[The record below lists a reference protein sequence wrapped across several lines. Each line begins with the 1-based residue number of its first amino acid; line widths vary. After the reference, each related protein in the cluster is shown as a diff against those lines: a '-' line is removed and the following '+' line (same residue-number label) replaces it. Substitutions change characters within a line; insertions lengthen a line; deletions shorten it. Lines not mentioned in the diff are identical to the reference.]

1 MSGDLLMENPIQ
13 QIKKIS
19 KVVKSRH
26 AEQIYMEGFIPTQL
40 WEIILD
46 DSILGKIAPNS
57 AVSKVVL
64 QQIGQFED
72 DLLTGTIISSI
83 KTKKTKMLL

>member
-1 MSGDLLMENPIQ
+1 MENPIQ

-19 KVVKSRH
+19 KVVKSH